1 MKLSSRPKIIFI
13 EPKSPNLHIYSKF
26 VIPRLGILI
35 LGTIMKQLDWDV
47 QVIIEENEE
56 LDFEHIRSADMV
68 GISTITSTAPRAYT
82 IADQV
87 REMEIPVIMGGPHVS
102 YLPEEALTHA
112 DFVFRGEAEKALPAF
127 IKQWITGGDF
137 STIPNLSYQNGAEIV
152 HNPLRELNDDLDSI
166 PYPDLSLI
174 QNGIKRT
181 FGYQIVPVQ
190 TSRGC
195 PFNCEFC
202 SVTGMFGKKF
212 RYRSTEN
219 IIKELRLYNDKK
231 NAIFFY
237 DDNFTANRKRAK
249 ELLAAMINEKFK
261 FSWSTQVRAD
271 VAKDPEL
278 VGLMREAGCETVY
291 IGFESIDQKNL
302 ESVKKNQSVEEI
314 KSAIKTL
321 NKNRIKIHGMFVF
334 GFENDN
340 QSIIKETIRFANRSN
355 IRTVQFMILT
365 PLPGTE
371 TFRKLKE
378 EGRIKFFDWTL
389 YDAHHAVFE
398 SKHLTIDELQQA
410 QIKGHQSFYSIR
422 QLLKRALRFEWY
434 QVLIGIYARHI
445 NRIWKKKNKIWLK
458 VLELLKPNFN
468 FQISI
473 DFRQVIELPK
483 KYQNFKK
490 DFVKRKK
497 KNFQTDQKFSNLK
510 ESNSTL
516 SVR

>member
-1 MKLSSRPKIIFI
+1 VSISTRPKIVFI
-13 EPKSPNLHIYSKF
+13 EPKSPNLHIFSKF
-26 VIPRLGILI
+26 VIPRLGTLI

-56 LDFEHIRSADMV
+56 LDFALIESADMV

-102 YLPEEALTHA
+102 YLPEEALEHA
-112 DFVFRGEAEKALPAF
+112 DFVFRGEAENALPKF
-127 IKQWITGGDF
+127 IEQWLNGGDF
-137 STIPNLSYQNGAEIV
+137 STIPNLSYQSNGEIF
-152 HNPLRELNDDLDSI
+152 HNPLGELITDLDTI

-174 QNGIKRT
+174 QNGLKRA
-181 FGYQIVPVQ
+181 FGFQTIPIQ

-202 SVTGMFGKKF
+202 SVTGMFGKKL

-219 IIKELRLYNDKK
+219 IINELQQYNDKK
-231 NAIFFY
+231 NALFFY

-249 ELLAAMINEKFK
+249 ELLRAMINEKFK

-271 VAKDPEL
+271 IAKDTEL
-278 VGLMREAGCETVY
+278 VELMRAAGCETVY
-291 IGFESIDQKNL
+291 IGFESINPENL
-302 ESVKKNQSVEEI
+302 KSMKKEQSVEEI
-314 KSAIKTL
+314 KTAISIL
-321 NKNRIKIHGMFVF
+321 NKNKIQVHGMFVF

-340 QSIIKETIRFANRSN
+340 PKIIKETIRFVRRSS
-355 IRTVQFMILT
+355 IGTVQFLILT

-371 TFRKLKE
+371 TFKNLKQD
-378 EGRIKFFDWTL
+378 GRIKFFDWAL

-398 SKHLTIDELQQA
+398 TKNLTIDQLQRA
-410 QIKGHQSFYSIR
+410 QIKGHQSFYSLA
-422 QLLKRALRFEWY
+422 QLLKRALKFKWS
-434 QVLIGIYARHI
+434 QVLVGLYARRL
-445 NRIWKKKNKIWLK
+445 NRTWKKNNKTWLK

-473 DFRQVIELPK
+473 DFRQVIQLPK
-483 KYQNFKK
+483 KYQSIKK
-490 DFVKRKK
+490 DFVKRRKE
-497 KNFQTDQKFSNLK
+497 NLQPNRKFGSLDKVNGG
-510 ESNSTL
+510 L
-516 SVR
+516 SAR